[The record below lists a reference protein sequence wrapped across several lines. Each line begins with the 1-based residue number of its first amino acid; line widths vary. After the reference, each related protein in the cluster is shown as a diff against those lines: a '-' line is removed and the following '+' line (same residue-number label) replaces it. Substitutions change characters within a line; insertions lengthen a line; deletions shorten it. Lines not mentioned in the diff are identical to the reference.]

1 MKKQKL
7 PKWYYDLELTVDA
20 KNNEEVTNY
29 HTKKKCT
36 LTPEELAM
44 YDLINGAQMM
54 CESMGGVYSSAAQQ
68 PYKGIISPIDI
79 INKGL
84 QWFRETN
91 PEAHEILFTYE

>member
-20 KNNEEVTNY
+20 KSSEVVTNN
-29 HTKKKCT
+29 HTHKKCT

-44 YDLINGAQMM
+44 YDLINGMQMM
-54 CESMGGVYSSAAQQ
+54 AESMGGVFSPRAQE
-68 PYKGIISPIDI
+68 PNNIK
-79 INKGL
+79 NKGL

-91 PEAHEILFTYE
+91 PKAYEILFTYE